1 MLQNVPV
8 TDFTRPF
15 EIFIGQ
21 WRGGANVFSR
31 NGDFWGFW
39 PSEIDIRWKEPGRV
53 FTYKQHIDTL
63 GDLGRGTDLEQMDEN
78 TIKQKATEQ
87 QLLIVDFIVKGKRAE
102 GFSYDGQ
109 YLAHAVESI
118 PGVYLLMVKHMS
130 SSVVYVNNHYF
141 LNPTTRSVIGPTISS
156 SPVATGC
163 PPSHGLVHAVNA
175 QTFTRISYDPGPEL
189 HPELVGKGPSTPAS
203 MAKPAEGVSKHDWNR
218 LYAKAWLDD
227 SFRKL
232 LETDPTKALQQY
244 AAEHGQNWQ
253 KLLEVEPKPQNVSE
267 DAIQKVVGGKREND
281 DCPPPACC

>member
-1 MLQNVPV
+1 MLHSVPN
-8 TDFTRPF
+8 TDLTRPF

-31 NGDFWGFW
+31 NGEFWGFY
-39 PSEIDIRWKEPGRV
+39 PSEIDIRWKEHGRV

-63 GDLGRGTDLEQMDEN
+63 GNLGRSADLEQMDEA
-78 TIKQKATEQ
+78 TIKQRATES
-87 QLLIVDFIVKGKRAE
+87 QLLIVDFHVEGKRAE

-118 PGVYLLMVKHMS
+118 PGVYLLMVLHLA

-141 LNPTTRSVIGPTISS
+141 FNPTTRNIIGPTISS
-156 SPVATGC
+156 SPVAPGC
-163 PPSHGLVHAVNA
+163 PPSNGLVHAVNA

-189 HPELVGKGPSTPAS
+189 HPEIIAKGPATPIS
-203 MAKPAEGVSKHDWNR
+203 RGKPAQGVTSHDWNR
-218 LYAKAWLDD
+218 IYAKAWTDD

-232 LETDPTKALQQY
+232 LETDPTQALQQY
-244 AAEHGQNWQ
+244 AKEQGQSWT
-253 KLLEVEPKPQNVSE
+253 KLLQVEPKPANISDDV
-267 DAIQKVVGGKREND
+267 IQKIVGGKRTND